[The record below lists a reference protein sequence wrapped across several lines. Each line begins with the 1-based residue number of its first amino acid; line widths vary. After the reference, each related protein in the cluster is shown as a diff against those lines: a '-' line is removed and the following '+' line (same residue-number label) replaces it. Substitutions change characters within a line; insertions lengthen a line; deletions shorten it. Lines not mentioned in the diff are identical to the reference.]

1 MNWINIIFG
10 GFGGAIVAAIVA
22 YVIHRQSQE
31 KPTGKAYEILQE
43 LGKLL
48 EKPRGEYYFAKSA
61 TDNYKI
67 AQLIYGKSDGDIIST
82 TFNENPKIY
91 GETSDLIRLYNYGG
105 SLVTRITCR
114 NVCSIVDEVDVKS
127 AMQTNLKGSN
137 LIVIP
142 ETAYIT
148 KIDGIFSKL
157 SDDSYL
163 TFIAFRNN
171 DNPEK
176 NKGVIFRDGIAKGF
190 YEYYVKMIEQ
200 YE

>member
-1 MNWINIIFG
+1 MEILNYIFG
-10 GFGGAIVAAIVA
+10 GLGGAILTALVA
-22 YVIHRQSQE
+22 YIIYRQSKE

-43 LGKLL
+43 LGKML
-48 EKPRGEYYFAKSA
+48 EKPKGEYYFTKSA
-61 TDNYKI
+61 TDNYKV

-82 TFNENPKIY
+82 AFNENPKIY
-91 GETSDLIRLYNYGG
+91 GETADLIRHYNYGG
-105 SLVTRITCR
+105 SLVTRISCR
-114 NVCSIVDEVDVKS
+114 NVCNAVDEIEVKK
-127 AMQTNLKGSN
+127 AMQKNLKGSN

-142 ETAYIT
+142 ENAYIT

-163 TFIAFRNN
+163 TFIAFRNQ
-171 DNPEK
+171 DKPEK

-190 YEYYVKMIEQ
+190 YEYYEKIIDQ